1 MPYERI
7 TYETAAN
14 PKVSWGKLVLY
25 SVVLPFIPLAFI
37 YDGKFDSAVMIIFL
51 LGFTLSIGFYRA
63 GVVLKRE
70 LAKSFIDAKQQLSSR
85 GFHADFEHSP
95 QLLID
100 SNAGKIAFVETGNAA
115 YDLYNLSDVLS
126 WDHQWVNKKGARA
139 GSKAEQK
146 ENVLVFKMK
155 NPHKPIAK
163 VYIPNHAYG
172 ELWMARLN
180 ALFNG

>member
-14 PKVSWGKLVLY
+14 PKVSWGKLVLF
-25 SVVLPFIPLAFI
+25 SVALPLIPLSFI
-37 YDGKFDSAVMIIFL
+37 YNGKFDSVAMIIFL

-70 LAKSFIDAKQQLSSR
+70 SAKSFIEAKHKLSSQ
-85 GFHADFEHSP
+85 GFRADFEHSP

-100 SNAGKIAFVETGNAA
+100 SSSTKIAFVETGNAA
-115 YDLYNLSDVLS
+115 YDLYNFSDVLD
-126 WDHQWVNKKGARA
+126 WEHQWINKKGTKA
-139 GSKAEQK
+139 GSKAEQI

-155 NPHKPIAK
+155 NPHKPFAK
-163 VYIPNHAYG
+163 VYIPNHAFG

-180 ALFNG
+180 ALFSG

>member
-1 MPYERI
+1 MPHERI
-7 TYETAAN
+7 AYQTAAN
-14 PKVSWGKLVLY
+14 PKISWGKVVFYGLVLP
-25 SVVLPFIPLAFI
+25 LIPLVFL
-37 YDGKFDSAVMIIFL
+37 YDGKAESVAMIIFL
-51 LGFTLSIGFYRA
+51 LGFCISIGLYRA

-70 LAKSFIDAKQQLSSR
+70 SAKSFIEAKQQLSSQ

-126 WDHQWVNKKGARA
+126 WDHQWVRKGGAKA
-139 GSKAEQK
+139 GSKVEQI

-155 NPHKPIAK
+155 NPHKPLAK